1 MLSKRTIATSVVL
14 AATACVVAL
23 GFTQPVLA
31 QTSVALIDIG
41 KVFKSHPVFGQQL
54 QSLKAEAEQFKAETQ
69 QLQRDLQ
76 AEAQGLQGLE
86 PSSPEFKAEESRLAQ
101 KSAAKEVEQRGVMR
115 ELMKREARL
124 HFDTYN
130 EVKSVIA
137 SHCERA
143 GVRMVLRYNSVAIN
157 EDDPAVIMQKVNGS
171 VVFHT
176 NQKDIT
182 QDIVTQI
189 AQLKA
194 ASRDTGTDRR

>member
-14 AATACVVAL
+14 AATACAVAL

-31 QTSVALIDIG
+31 QTNVALVDIG

-54 QSLKAEAEQFKAETQ
+54 QALKTEAEQFKAETQ

-76 AEAQGLQGLE
+76 VEAQGLQGLE
-86 PSSPEFKAEESRLAQ
+86 PSSAEFKAEETRLAQ
-101 KSAAKEVEQRGVMR
+101 KSAAKEVEQRGLMR

-130 EVKSVIA
+130 EVKKVIA
-137 SHCERA
+137 SHCERT
-143 GVRMVLRYNSVAIN
+143 GIRMVLRYNSVEMD
-157 EDDPAVIMQKVNGS
+157 EDEPAVIMQKVNGS

-189 AQLKA
+189 VQSKA
-194 ASRDTGTDRR
+194 ASRDTGANIR

>member
-31 QTSVALIDIG
+31 QTSVGLIDIG

-54 QSLKAEAEQFKAETQ
+54 IDLKTEAEQFKAETQ
-69 QLQRDLQ
+69 QLQQQLQ
-76 AEAQGLQGLE
+76 VEAQGLRGLE
-86 PSSPEFKAEESRLAQ
+86 PSSAEFKAEESRLAQ

-130 EVKSVIA
+130 EVKQVIA
-137 SHCERA
+137 NHCEKS
-143 GVRMVLRYNSVAIN
+143 GIRMVLRYNSVAMD
-157 EDDPAVIMQKVNGS
+157 ESDPAVIMQKVNGS

-176 NQKDIT
+176 NQRDIT
-182 QDIVTQI
+182 QDIVTQL

-194 ASRDTGTDRR
+194 ASLDAGTNRR

>member
-14 AATACVVAL
+14 AGIACLVSL
-23 GFTQPVLA
+23 GLTQPVLA
-31 QTSVALIDIG
+31 QTSVALVDVG

-54 QSLKAEAEQFKAETQ
+54 QDLKAEAERFKAQTQ
-69 QLQRDLQ
+69 QLQKELQ
-76 AEAQGLQGLE
+76 IEAQGLQGLE
-86 PSSPEFKAEESRLAQ
+86 PSSAEFKAEESRLAQ

-130 EVKSVIA
+130 EVKNVIA
-137 SHCERA
+137 NYCEKA
-143 GVRMVLRYNSVAIN
+143 GIRMVLRYNSVAMN
-157 EDDPAVIMQKVNGS
+157 ESDPAVIMQKVNGS

-182 QDIVTQI
+182 NDIVTQI
-189 AQLKA
+189 VQLKA
-194 ASRDTGTDRR
+194 ASRDTGTNRR

>member
-14 AATACVVAL
+14 AATACVVAVGL
-23 GFTQPVLA
+23 AKPALA

-54 QSLKAEAEQFKAETQ
+54 QALKTEAEQFKAETQ
-69 QLQRDLQ
+69 QLQQALQ
-76 AEAQGLQGLE
+76 IEAQGLQGLE
-86 PSSPEFKAEESRLAQ
+86 PSSAEFKAEETRLAQ

-130 EVKSVIA
+130 EVKQVIA
-137 SHCERA
+137 NHCEKA
-143 GVRMVLRYNSVAIN
+143 GVRMVLRYNSAAMD
-157 EDDPAVIMQKVNGS
+157 ESDPAVIMQKVNGS

-182 QDIVTQI
+182 QDVVTQI
-189 AQLKA
+189 VQLKA
-194 ASRDTGTDRR
+194 ASLDAGNNRR